1 MGYELWQSK
10 RAGLRRRGTGIED
23 LRHLF
28 EQRITVDCLYEPLKS
43 CLQHDDGISV
53 SSEMQRL
60 DYDVIGVRQDECQPV
75 LRKLRRTDIGAGQ
88 CGEFSTPIEPNEILA
103 SSTAL
108 SELLTVLQERAF
120 SFVIVGSAIE
130 GIVTRADLQ
139 KPPVRMMLFGL
150 VSLLDMHL
158 SYWIRRTYPN
168 ETWRKHLSNG
178 RLTKAKELCDARRQ
192 RNEEI
197 DELDCLQLC
206 DKRSLAEASTA
217 LREKFG
223 WASGTEAVSFLEAME
238 RTRDRLAHS
247 QFDLESGS
255 CWSDI
260 IKNVHSTESA
270 LSSSSAALETRLIE
284 PTATEGE
291 P

>member
-10 RAGLRRRGTGIED
+10 RAGLRRRGTSLKD

-28 EQRITVDCLYEPLKS
+28 EQQITVDCLYEPLKS
-43 CLQHDDGISV
+43 CLQNDDGIHV

-60 DYDVIGVRQDECQPV
+60 DYDVIGVRQDKGQPV
-75 LRKLRRTDIGAGQ
+75 LQKLLRTDIGAGK
-88 CGEFSTPIEPNEILA
+88 CNSFSRPIEPNEIMA
-103 SSTAL
+103 NSTPL
-108 SELLTVLQERAF
+108 SALLTLLQERAF
-120 SFVIVGSAIE
+120 YFVLVGSTIE

-139 KPPVRMMLFGL
+139 KPPVRIMLFGL

-158 SYWIRRTYPN
+158 SYWIRHLFPN
-168 ETWRKHLSNG
+168 ETWRQHLSEG
-178 RLTKAKELCDARRQ
+178 RLGKAKELCDARRQ
-192 RNEEI
+192 GNEEI

-206 DKRSLAEASTA
+206 DKRSLAESSAG

-223 WASGTEAVSFLEAME
+223 WDSDEEAVKFLKAME

-247 QFDLESGS
+247 QFDLETGS
-255 CWSDI
+255 SWGDI
-260 IKNVHSTESA
+260 IENVHSIESA
-270 LSSSSAALETRLIE
+270 LSRSDAALDERLSVGS
-284 PTATEGE
+284 TTNGE

>member
-10 RAGLRRRGTGIED
+10 RAGLRRRGTSLKD

-28 EQRITVDCLYEPLKS
+28 EQQINVDCLYEPLKS
-43 CLQHDDGISV
+43 CLQNDDGIYV

-60 DYDVIGVRQDECQPV
+60 HYDVIGVRQDKGQPV
-75 LRKLRRTDIGAGQ
+75 LQKLLRIDIGAGK
-88 CGEFSTPIEPNEILA
+88 CNSFSRPIEPNEILA
-103 SSTAL
+103 NSTPL
-108 SELLTVLQERAF
+108 FELLTVLQERAF
-120 SFVIVGSAIE
+120 SFVLVGSTIE

-139 KPPVRMMLFGL
+139 KPPVRIMLFGL

-158 SYWIRRTYPN
+158 SYWIRHLFPN
-168 ETWRKHLSNG
+168 ETWRQHLSEG
-178 RLTKAKELCDARRQ
+178 RLRKAMELCDARR
-192 RNEEI
+192 RGNEEI

-206 DKRSLAEASTA
+206 DKRSLAESSAG

-223 WASGTEAVSFLEAME
+223 WDSDEEAVNFLKAME

-247 QFDLESGS
+247 QFDLETGS
-255 CWSDI
+255 SWGDI
-260 IKNVHSTESA
+260 IENVHSIESA
-270 LSSSSAALETRLIE
+270 LSRSDAALDERLIVGS
-284 PTATEGE
+284 TTNGE